1 MDAAIESKHLNNVN
15 NALANF
21 KLGITKYFLFA
32 DQKVYFQFSENQFI
46 WSSCVLRLFLKN
58 IYLFFLLNISKFFD
72 TFLNAKA

>member
-32 DQKVYFQFSENQFI
+32 DQKVYF
-46 WSSCVLRLFLKN
+46 
-58 IYLFFLLNISKFFD
+58 
-72 TFLNAKA
+72 